1 MLRNHAQNPLKKS
14 QLNEKRLQK
23 RRNARKHDMANEIE
37 KEIVK
42 QAIKEWLNEKVA
54 QFGWFSIRTIF
65 YVFVAGLAYAYLVTH
80 GWSIPK

>member
-1 MLRNHAQNPLKKS
+1 VALPSRH
-14 QLNEKRLQK
+14 
-23 RRNARKHDMANEIE
+23 ARKRDMANEIE

-65 YVFVAGLAYAYLVTH
+65 YVFVAGLAYAYLITH